1 MKMRIPTTPS
11 GMLSPSVRPGF
22 VEPEEGSVLLSEEVE
37 FVLMLSWPLG
47 VDVGVAWRVEV
58 ESVEAFEDVKLELI
72 LEDEVRPLWQ
82 P

>member
-1 MKMRIPTTPS
+1 
-11 GMLSPSVRPGF
+11 MLSPSVRPGF